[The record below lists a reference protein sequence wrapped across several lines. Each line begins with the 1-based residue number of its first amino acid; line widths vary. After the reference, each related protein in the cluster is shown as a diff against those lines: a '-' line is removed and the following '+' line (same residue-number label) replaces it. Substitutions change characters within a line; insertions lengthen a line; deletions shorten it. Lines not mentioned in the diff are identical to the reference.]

1 MLALWH
7 SKALSASIHLIE
19 SWPSKMSTALQL
31 PSANLPVGSLEAYRQ
46 AVFSLPMLTAE
57 EERELAE
64 RYRKENDLDA
74 AWQLVTAHLR
84 FVVRIA
90 RGYDGYG
97 LPQADLIQEGNVGL
111 MKAVKRFDPSIGVR
125 LVSFAVHWVKAE
137 IHEFI
142 LRNWRIV
149 KVATTKAQRKLFFN
163 LRSSRKRLGWMNRAE
178 VEEVAADLG
187 VEPRVVVEMEQR
199 LSAHDA
205 SFDPLIEHD
214 SENDRPAPSGYLED
228 LRFEPAAQ
236 AETDDWEAHSEAMLA
251 DALECLDDR
260 SRSIIARRWLA
271 ERKMTLQELA
281 DEYGVSA
288 ERIRQLEK
296 NALKKLRNLIDI

>member
-1 MLALWH
+1 MPR
-7 SKALSASIHLIE
+7 
-19 SWPSKMSTALQL
+19 PSEMSTALQL
-31 PSANLPVGSLEAYRQ
+31 QATTTLPVGNLAAYRQ
-46 AVFSLPMLTAE
+46 AVFSLPMLSAE
-57 EERELAE
+57 KERELAE
-64 RYRKENDLDA
+64 RYRNERDLDA
-74 AWQLVTAHLR
+74 AWKLVTAHLR

-97 LPQADLIQEGNVGL
+97 LAQADLIQEGNIGL
-111 MKAVKRFDPSIGVR
+111 MKAVKRFDPNVGVR
-125 LVSFAVHWVKAE
+125 LVSFAVHWVRAE

-163 LRSSRKRLGWMNRAE
+163 LRSLRKRLGWMSRTE
-178 VEEVAADLG
+178 VEDIATDLG
-187 VEPRVVVEMEQR
+187 VEPRVVMEMEQR

-205 SFDPLIEHD
+205 SYDPLVEHD
-214 SENDRPAPSGYLED
+214 PENDRPSPSGYLQD
-228 LRFEPAAQ
+228 LRFEPAARV
-236 AETDDWEAHSEAMLA
+236 EDDDWEAYSEARLTE
-251 DALECLDDR
+251 ALEALDDR
-260 SRSIIARRWLA
+260 SRSIIVRRWLA

-296 NALKKLRNLIDI
+296 NALNRLRKLIDI